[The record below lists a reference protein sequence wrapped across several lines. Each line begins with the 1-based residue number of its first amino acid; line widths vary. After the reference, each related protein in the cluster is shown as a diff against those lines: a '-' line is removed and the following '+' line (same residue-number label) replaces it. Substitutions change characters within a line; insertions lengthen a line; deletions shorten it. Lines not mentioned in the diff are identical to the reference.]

1 MSDRPTSMAHSTASR
16 LSKRHSFRLKHTL
29 ANPQLSRSGAAPA
42 VPAVPAAAAAVSTT
56 GSILQQLEGSSSS
69 GSHHA
74 PSGTGG
80 SAAGA
85 GAARQGGGSSVA
97 TSTPAAVL
105 AAAAAGGDPLAQ
117 YRGLALLQRPTL
129 RECVQ
134 PCRETLL
141 AEVDLCHKHA
151 RRIGGRLK
159 VRPLQAYNLLTKDVS
174 KRVYVVVRTHL
185 QQVCS
190 TRGSTCIDLLLV
202 LTVRSVNATC

>member
-16 LSKRHSFRLKHTL
+16 LSKRQSFRFKHTL
-29 ANPQLSRSGAAPA
+29 ANPQLSRS
-42 VPAVPAAAAAVSTT
+42 AAAAAGTAGTTAASATT
-56 GSILQQLEGSSSS
+56 GMPSLAQLEGSSSS
-69 GSHHA
+69 GSHHC

-80 SAAGA
+80 SVRAGV
-85 GAARQGGGSSVA
+85 RQGGGSSVA
-97 TSTPAAVL
+97 SSAPAVQL
-105 AAAAAGGDPLAQ
+105 AAADPLAQ

-129 RECVQ
+129 RESVQ

-174 KRVYVVVRTHL
+174 RRVYVVVRTHL
-185 QQVCS
+185 QQVC
-190 TRGSTCIDLLLV
+190 
-202 LTVRSVNATC
+202 

>member
-29 ANPQLSRSGAAPA
+29 ANPQLSRSGAA
-42 VPAVPAAAAAVSTT
+42 AAAGTVGTAAASTT
-56 GSILQQLEGSSSS
+56 GSAALAQLEGSSSG

-85 GAARQGGGSSVA
+85 GAAAARQGGGSSVA

-105 AAAAAGGDPLAQ
+105 AAAAAGDPLAQ

-185 QQVCS
+185 QQVC
-190 TRGSTCIDLLLV
+190 
-202 LTVRSVNATC
+202 RSSVVVIK

>member
-29 ANPQLSRSGAAPA
+29 ANPQLSRSGAAAA
-42 VPAVPAAAAAVSTT
+42 VATGTAGTTAAVSTT

-69 GSHHA
+69 SSHHA

-85 GAARQGGGSSVA
+85 GAVRQGGGSSVA

-105 AAAAAGGDPLAQ
+105 AAAGDPLAQ

-185 QQVCS
+185 QQV
-190 TRGSTCIDLLLV
+190 
-202 LTVRSVNATC
+202 